1 MSAFLYG
8 VGLHWRMDLR
18 NREVV
23 IVYYVVPLIFFL
35 FMGGFFSAVMPGAEQ
50 TLIQSMTV
58 FGATM
63 GAMIGSPA
71 ALAETYNSETRKAYR
86 VGGVPLWTAVA
97 ANLLSSFLHLLLMSA
112 ILYLVAPLLYGA
124 VPPPHPAAFFAALA
138 LFLFCSL
145 CVGTLLGLLAST
157 PSRLTMLSQ
166 LLFLPSVLVSG
177 IMVPA
182 AMLPRALQLAGKLLP
197 ATWGYELLCA
207 TSFQLQPVL
216 ALLGMAALCLALCG
230 WRLKKIYSE

>member
-71 ALAETYNSETRKAYR
+71 ALAETT
-86 VGGVPLWTAVA
+86 TARRARLTAWA
-97 ANLLSSFLHLLLMSA
+97 ACPFGRPS
-112 ILYLVAPLLYGA
+112 
-124 VPPPHPAAFFAALA
+124 PPICSP
-138 LFLFCSL
+138 LFCICCS
-145 CVGTLLGLLAST
+145 
-157 PSRLTMLSQ
+157 
-166 LLFLPSVLVSG
+166 
-177 IMVPA
+177 
-182 AMLPRALQLAGKLLP
+182 
-197 ATWGYELLCA
+197 
-207 TSFQLQPVL
+207 
-216 ALLGMAALCLALCG
+216 
-230 WRLKKIYSE
+230 

>member
-112 ILYLVAPLLYGA
+112 ILYTARFRRRTRPRFSPLWRCSC
-124 VPPPHPAAFFAALA
+124 FAA
-138 LFLFCSL
+138 
-145 CVGTLLGLLAST
+145 
-157 PSRLTMLSQ
+157 
-166 LLFLPSVLVSG
+166 SVWA
-177 IMVPA
+177 PFWA
-182 AMLPRALQLAGKLLP
+182 CWRPPRPG
-197 ATWGYELLCA
+197 
-207 TSFQLQPVL
+207 
-216 ALLGMAALCLALCG
+216 
-230 WRLKKIYSE
+230 